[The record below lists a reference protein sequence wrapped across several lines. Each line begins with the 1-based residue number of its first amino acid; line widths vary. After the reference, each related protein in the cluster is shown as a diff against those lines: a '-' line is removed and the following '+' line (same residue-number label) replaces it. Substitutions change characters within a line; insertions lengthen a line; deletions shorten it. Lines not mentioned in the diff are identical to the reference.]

1 MKYDNTIPFEI
12 LSSGSEGNATV
23 VNNFLLIDCGTPVR
37 AIKPHIKALKLV
49 LVTHI
54 HSDHFKRLTAKSLA
68 KSRPTLRFAGGHFL
82 ADAFIKAGVEPRNID
97 VLEADVEYDYG
108 LCKIIP
114 VELSHNVPCFGYK
127 IRFADGRRL
136 FYATDTNNL
145 NGIRAQG
152 YDLYMIEANY
162 TDSEIEERIRE
173 KKVKGEY
180 AYEYEVLKNHLSREK
195 CDKFLADNAGQNSGF
210 VYMHIHKDTPKGEG
224 DGNDG
229 ENNQIGR

>member
-1 MKYDNTIPFEI
+1 MKYDNTIPLDI

-23 VNNFLLIDCGTPVR
+23 VNNYLLIDCGTPLR
-37 AIKPHIKALKLV
+37 TIKPHINALKLV

-54 HSDHFKRLTAKSLA
+54 HSDHFKRLTVKSLA

-82 ADAFIKAGVEPRNID
+82 ADSFIKSGVEPKNID

-127 IRFADGRRL
+127 IHFNDGRKL

-145 NGIRAQG
+145 NGIRAKN

-162 TDSEIEERIRE
+162 TEAGIQERISE
-173 KKVKGEY
+173 KKARGEY
-180 AYEYEVLKNHLSREK
+180 AYEYDVLKNHLSREK
-195 CDKFLADNAGQNSGF
+195 CDKFLADNAGHNSSY
-210 VYMHIHKDTPKGEG
+210 VYMHMHKDTPQ
-224 DGNDG
+224 G
-229 ENNQIGR
+229 ENNDNNGENN